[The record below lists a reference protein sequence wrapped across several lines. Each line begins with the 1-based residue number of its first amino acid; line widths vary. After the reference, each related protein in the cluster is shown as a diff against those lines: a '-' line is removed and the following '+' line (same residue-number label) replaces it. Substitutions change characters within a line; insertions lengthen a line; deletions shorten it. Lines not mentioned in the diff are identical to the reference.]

1 MAIELKIFYYINKF
15 RNSWFWRTQFG
26 RKILLAVLIIIGL
39 TIIVNL
45 PKFISLEASISVLLF
60 LMFASFLLLYKPRK
74 PSPMEIA
81 GRDLERGRLQAQ
93 REEQRRKQEQRAI
106 RRVNEFMRR

>member
-26 RKILLAVLIIIGL
+26 RKILLAILIIIGL

-74 PSPMEIA
+74 PSPMEKA
-81 GRDLERGRLQAQ
+81 GYEWTRGHQKAIQEERK
-93 REEQRRKQEQRAI
+93 RKEEQRAI
-106 RRVNEFMRR
+106 HRMNEFMRR